1 MTVRILI
8 IDDDPRYH
16 KVLARHIKSEWADAE
31 VRAIRKTDRS
41 ADGPLIPDGVN
52 PSDYHA
58 VLLDRAPGG
67 GDGLK
72 YLRDFKRRPGFPPV
86 IFIIDRGNE
95 LLAVEAVKA
104 GAEDYLLRE
113 EINHDRFIA
122 SLRSAIRKHKR
133 TSALLS
139 RRQALDEACRFGAVK
154 IRGHRFVRELGSG
167 GISSV
172 YLAEAG
178 KDNSLVVL
186 KVFRLVPEI
195 AEAQNSF
202 DRFIQE
208 YQLIS
213 RIEHPNIVRIF
224 DLGVADD
231 HAYITMEYFK
241 EGNLRAKMKRPL
253 PAAKALDYLRQIAG
267 ALTAIHE
274 VGILHRDLKPANVM
288 LREDESIAL
297 IDFGLAKQM
306 TLDQEIT
313 GSGQIFGTP
322 YYMSPEQGH
331 AGQVDERS
339 DIYSL
344 GVMVFEMLSGEK
356 PFTADTPMAVIY
368 KHNNTPLPRLGGELS
383 AYQELLDRMLA
394 KAPHDRFQSAGDLL
408 AYLDSQ
414 WPRQ

>member
-8 IDDDPRYH
+8 IDDDPQYH
-16 KVLARHIKSEWADAE
+16 KLLARHIKSEWADAE
-31 VRAIRKTDRS
+31 VRSIRKTDCS
-41 ADGPLIPDGVN
+41 ADGQLIPDGVN
-52 PSDYHA
+52 ASDYHA
-58 VLLDRAPGG
+58 VLLDRAPSGK
-67 GDGLK
+67 DGLK
-72 YLRDFKRRPGFPPV
+72 SLRDFKRRPDFPPV

-122 SLRSAIRKHKR
+122 SLRSAIRKHQR

-139 RRQALDEACRFGAVK
+139 RRQALDEACRFGAVI
-154 IRGHRFVRELGSG
+154 IRGHRFIRELGSG
-167 GISSV
+167 GNSSV
-172 YLAEAG
+172 YLAEG
-178 KDNSLVVL
+178 DKEKGLVVL
-186 KVFRLVPEI
+186 KVFRLAPEI
-195 AEAQNSF
+195 TEAQNSF

-208 YQLIS
+208 YELIS

-231 HAYITMEYFK
+231 HAYIAMEYFM
-241 EGNLRAKMKRPL
+241 GGSLRAKMKQAL
-253 PAAKALDYLRQIAG
+253 PVATVLDYLRQIAG
-267 ALTAIHE
+267 ALMAIHE

-288 LREDESIAL
+288 FREDQSMAL

-313 GSGQIFGTP
+313 GSGEIFGTP

-344 GVMVFEMLSGEK
+344 GVMLFEMLSGEK
-356 PFTADTPMAVIY
+356 PYTADTPMAVIY
-368 KHNNTPLPRLGGELS
+368 KHGNTPLPRLSEAL
-383 AYQELLDRMLA
+383 AEFQELLDRMLA
-394 KAPHDRFQSAGDLL
+394 KDPHDRFQSTQALL

-414 WPRQ
+414 WPPQ

>member
-8 IDDDPRYH
+8 IDDDPQYH
-16 KVLARHIKSEWADAE
+16 KLLARHIKSEWADAE
-31 VRAIRKTDRS
+31 VRSIRKTDCS
-41 ADGPLIPDGVN
+41 ADGQLIPDGVN
-52 PSDYHA
+52 ASDYHA
-58 VLLDRAPGG
+58 VLLDRAPSGK
-67 GDGLK
+67 DGLK
-72 YLRDFKRRPGFPPV
+72 SLRDFKRRPDFPPV

-95 LLAVEAVKA
+95 LLAIEAVKA

-122 SLRSAIRKHKR
+122 SLRSAIRKHQR

-139 RRQALDEACRFGAVK
+139 RRQALDQACRFGAVI
-154 IRGHRFVRELGSG
+154 IRGHRFIRELGSG
-167 GISSV
+167 GNSSV
-172 YLAEAG
+172 YLAEG
-178 KDNSLVVL
+178 DKEKGLVVL
-186 KVFRLVPEI
+186 KVFRLAPEI
-195 AEAQNSF
+195 TEAQNSF

-208 YQLIS
+208 YELIS

-231 HAYITMEYFK
+231 HAYIAMEYFM
-241 EGNLRAKMKRPL
+241 GGSLRAKMKQAL
-253 PAAKALDYLRQIAG
+253 PVATVLDYLRQIAG
-267 ALTAIHE
+267 ALMAIHE

-288 LREDESIAL
+288 FREDQSMAL

-313 GSGQIFGTP
+313 GSGEIFGTP

-344 GVMVFEMLSGEK
+344 GVMLFEMLSGEK
-356 PFTADTPMAVIY
+356 PYTADTPMAVIY
-368 KHNNTPLPRLGGELS
+368 KHGNTPLPRLSEAL
-383 AYQELLDRMLA
+383 AEFQELLDRMLA
-394 KAPHDRFQSAGDLL
+394 KDPHDRFQSTQALL

-414 WPRQ
+414 WPPQ

>member
-1 MTVRILI
+1 MKVRILI
-8 IDDDPRYH
+8 IDDDPQYH
-16 KVLARHIKSEWADAE
+16 KLLARHIKSEWADAE
-31 VRAIRKTDRS
+31 VRSIRKTDQS

-52 PSDYHA
+52 ASDYNA
-58 VLLDRAPGG
+58 VLLDRAPSGK
-67 GDGLK
+67 DGLK
-72 YLRDFKRRPGFPPV
+72 SLREFKRRPGFPPV

-139 RRQALDEACRFGAVK
+139 RRKALDEVCRFGAVK

-172 YLAEAG
+172 YLAEAE
-178 KDNSLVVL
+178 KEKKPVVL
-186 KVFRLVPEI
+186 KVFRLVPDV
-195 AEAQNSF
+195 AEAQSSF

-208 YQLIS
+208 YEVIS
-213 RIEHPNIVRIF
+213 RIENPNIVRIF

-241 EGNLRAKMKRPL
+241 EGSLRAKMEQSL
-253 PAAKALDYLRQIAG
+253 PATAVLEYLRQIAG
-267 ALTAIHE
+267 ALMAIHE

-288 LREDESIAL
+288 LREDQSIAL

-313 GSGQIFGTP
+313 GSGEIFGTP

-368 KHNNTPLPRLGGELS
+368 KHRNTPLPRLSGALV
-383 AYQELLDRMLA
+383 AFQELLDRMLA
-394 KAPHDRFQSAGDLL
+394 KDPHDRFQSSEELL
-408 AYLDSQ
+408 SYLDSQ
-414 WPRQ
+414 WPQQ

>member
-1 MTVRILI
+1 MKVRILI
-8 IDDDPRYH
+8 IDDDPQYH
-16 KVLARHIKSEWADAE
+16 KLLARHIKSEWADAE
-31 VRAIRKTDRS
+31 VRSIRKTDQS
-41 ADGPLIPDGVN
+41 ADGPLIPEGVN
-52 PSDYHA
+52 ASDYNA
-58 VLLDRAPGG
+58 VLLDRAPSGK
-67 GDGLK
+67 DGLK
-72 YLRDFKRRPGFPPV
+72 SLREFKRRPGFPPV

-154 IRGHRFVRELGSG
+154 IRGHRFIRELGSG

-172 YLAEAG
+172 YLAEG
-178 KDNSLVVL
+178 DKVKGLVVL

-195 AEAQNSF
+195 LEAQNSF

-208 YQLIS
+208 YELIS

-231 HAYITMEYFK
+231 HVYITMEYFK
-241 EGNLRAKMKRPL
+241 EGSLRAEMNQAL
-253 PAAKALDYLRQIAG
+253 PAATALDYLRQIAD
-267 ALTAIHE
+267 ALMAIHD

-288 LREDESIAL
+288 FREDRSIVL

-313 GSGQIFGTP
+313 GSGEIFGTP

-339 DIYSL
+339 DIYSV
-344 GVMVFEMLSGEK
+344 GVMAFEMLSGEK

-368 KHNNTPLPRLGGELS
+368 KHSNTPLPRLGGALAEF
-383 AYQELLDRMLA
+383 QELLDKMLA
-394 KAPHDRFQSAGDLL
+394 KDPHDRFQSAEELL

-414 WPRQ
+414 WPRR

>member
-58 VLLDRAPGG
+58 VLLDRAPAG

-231 HAYITMEYFK
+231 HAYITMEYFE

>member
-1 MTVRILI
+1 MAIRILI
-8 IDDDPRYH
+8 IDDDPHYH
-16 KVLARHIKSEWADAE
+16 KVLARHIKGEWADAD
-31 VRAIRKTDRS
+31 VRVFGNS
-41 ADGPLIPDGVN
+41 ADPDAGPMAAISVDA
-52 PSDYHA
+52 SDYHA
-58 VLLDRAPGG
+58 VLLDRAPSGQ
-67 GDGLK
+67 DGLK
-72 YLRDFKRRPGFPPV
+72 WLRDFKRRPDFPPV

-95 LLAVEAVKA
+95 LLAAEAVKA
-104 GAEDYLLRE
+104 GAEDYLLKE
-113 EINHDRFIA
+113 DINHDRFIA
-122 SLRSAIRKHKR
+122 SLRRAIRKHKR

-172 YLAEAG
+172 YLAEAE
-178 KDNSLVVL
+178 KEKKPVVL
-186 KVFRLVPEI
+186 KVFRLVPDV
-195 AEAQNSF
+195 AEAQSSF

-208 YQLIS
+208 YEVIS
-213 RIEHPNIVRIF
+213 RIENPNIVRIF

-241 EGNLRAKMKRPL
+241 EGSLRAKMEQSL
-253 PAAKALDYLRQIAG
+253 PVTAVLEYLRQIAG
-267 ALTAIHE
+267 ALMAIHE

-288 LREDESIAL
+288 LREDQSIAL

-313 GSGQIFGTP
+313 GSGEIFGTP

-368 KHNNTPLPRLGGELS
+368 KHSNTPLPRLSEAL
-383 AYQELLDRMLA
+383 AEFQELLDRMLA
-394 KAPHDRFQSAGDLL
+394 KNPHDRFQSVEDLL
-408 AYLDSQ
+408 GYLDVQ
-414 WPRQ
+414 WPR

>member
-1 MTVRILI
+1 MAIRILI
-8 IDDDPRYH
+8 IDDDPHYH
-16 KVLARHIKSEWADAE
+16 KVLARHIKGEWADAD
-31 VRAIRKTDRS
+31 VRVFGNS
-41 ADGPLIPDGVN
+41 ADPAAGPMAAINVDA
-52 PSDYHA
+52 SDYHA
-58 VLLDRAPGG
+58 VLLDRAPSGQ
-67 GDGLK
+67 DGLK
-72 YLRDFKRRPGFPPV
+72 WLRDFKRRPDFPPV

-95 LLAVEAVKA
+95 LLAAEAVKA
-104 GAEDYLLRE
+104 GAEDYLLKE
-113 EINHDRFIA
+113 DINHDRFIA
-122 SLRSAIRKHKR
+122 SLRRAIRKHKR

-154 IRGHRFVRELGSG
+154 IRGHRFVRELGRG

-172 YLAEAG
+172 YLAEAE
-178 KDNSLVVL
+178 KDKKSVVL
-186 KVFRLVPEI
+186 KVFRLVPDV
-195 AEAQNSF
+195 AEAQSSF

-208 YQLIS
+208 YEVIS
-213 RIEHPNIVRIF
+213 RIENPNIVRIF

-241 EGNLRAKMKRPL
+241 EGSLRAKMEQPL
-253 PAAKALDYLRQIAG
+253 PATAVLDYLRQIAG
-267 ALTAIHE
+267 ALMAIHE

-288 LREDESIAL
+288 LREDQSIAL

-313 GSGQIFGTP
+313 GSGEIFGTP

-368 KHNNTPLPRLGGELS
+368 KHSNTPLPRLSGALAEF
-383 AYQELLDRMLA
+383 QELLDRMLA
-394 KAPHDRFQSAGDLL
+394 KDPHDRFQSVEDLL
-408 AYLDSQ
+408 GYLDVQ
-414 WPRQ
+414 WPR

>member
-1 MTVRILI
+1 MTIRILI
-8 IDDDPRYH
+8 IDDDPQYH
-16 KVLARHIKSEWADAE
+16 KLLARHIKSEWADAE
-31 VRAIRKTDRS
+31 VRSIRKTDQS
-41 ADGPLIPDGVN
+41 AAGPLIPDGVN
-52 PSDYHA
+52 AGDYNA
-58 VLLDRAPGG
+58 VLLDRAPSGK
-67 GDGLK
+67 DGLK
-72 YLRDFKRRPGFPPV
+72 SLRDFKRRPGFPPV

-133 TSALLS
+133 TSALLI

-154 IRGHRFVRELGSG
+154 IRGHRFIRELGSG

-172 YLAEAG
+172 FLAEG
-178 KDNSLVVL
+178 DKMKGLVVL
-186 KVFRLVPEI
+186 KVFRLVPENL
-195 AEAQNSF
+195 EAQSSF

-208 YQLIS
+208 YELIS

-241 EGNLRAKMKRPL
+241 EGSLRAKMEQSL
-253 PAAKALDYLRQIAG
+253 PATAVLDYLRQIAG
-267 ALTAIHE
+267 ALSAIHE

-288 LREDESIAL
+288 LREDQSIAL

-313 GSGQIFGTP
+313 GSGEIFGTP

-331 AGQVDERS
+331 ASPVDERS

-356 PFTADTPMAVIY
+356 PFAADTPMAVIY
-368 KHNNTPLPRLGGELS
+368 KHSNTPLPRLSGPLAEF
-383 AYQELLDRMLA
+383 QELLDRMLA
-394 KAPHDRFQSAGDLL
+394 KQPHDRFQSTEALL
-408 AYLDSQ
+408 GYVDGQ

>member
-1 MTVRILI
+1 MAIRILI
-8 IDDDPRYH
+8 IDDDPHYH
-16 KVLARHIKSEWADAE
+16 KVLARHIKGEWADAD
-31 VRAIRKTDRS
+31 VRVFGNSTDPAAGPMAAISVD
-41 ADGPLIPDGVN
+41 A
-52 PSDYHA
+52 SDYHA
-58 VLLDRAPGG
+58 VLLDRAPSGQ
-67 GDGLK
+67 DGLK
-72 YLRDFKRRPGFPPV
+72 WLRDFKRRPDFPPV

-95 LLAVEAVKA
+95 LLAAEAVKA
-104 GAEDYLLRE
+104 GAEDYLLKE
-113 EINHDRFIA
+113 DINHDRFIA
-122 SLRSAIRKHKR
+122 SLRRAIRKHKR

-139 RRQALDEACRFGAVK
+139 RRQALDEVCRFGAVK

-172 YLAEAG
+172 YLAEAE
-178 KDNSLVVL
+178 KEKKPVVL
-186 KVFRLVPEI
+186 KVFRLVPDV
-195 AEAQNSF
+195 AEAQSSF

-208 YQLIS
+208 YEVIS
-213 RIEHPNIVRIF
+213 RIENPNIVRPS
-224 DLGVADD
+224 DLGVADA

-241 EGNLRAKMKRPL
+241 EGSLRAKMKQSL
-253 PAAKALDYLRQIAG
+253 PATAVLDYLRQIAG
-267 ALTAIHE
+267 ALMAIHE

-288 LREDESIAL
+288 LREDQSIAL

-313 GSGQIFGTP
+313 GSGEIFGTP

-368 KHNNTPLPRLGGELS
+368 KHSNTPLPRLSGALAEF
-383 AYQELLDRMLA
+383 QELLDRMLA
-394 KAPHDRFQSAGDLL
+394 KDPHDRFQSVEDLL
-408 AYLDSQ
+408 GYLDVQ
-414 WPRQ
+414 WPR

>member
-1 MTVRILI
+1 MKVRILI
-8 IDDDPRYH
+8 IDDDPQYH
-16 KVLARHIKSEWADAE
+16 KLLARHIKSEWADAE
-31 VRAIRKTDRS
+31 VRSIRKTDQS

-52 PSDYHA
+52 ASDYHV
-58 VLLDRAPGG
+58 VLLDRAPSGR
-67 GDGLK
+67 DGLK
-72 YLRDFKRRPGFPPV
+72 YLREFKRRPGFPPV

-172 YLAEAG
+172 YLAEAD

-208 YQLIS
+208 YELIS
-213 RIEHPNIVRIF
+213 RI
-224 DLGVADD
+224 
-231 HAYITMEYFK
+231 
-241 EGNLRAKMKRPL
+241 
-253 PAAKALDYLRQIAG
+253 
-267 ALTAIHE
+267 
-274 VGILHRDLKPANVM
+274 
-288 LREDESIAL
+288 
-297 IDFGLAKQM
+297 
-306 TLDQEIT
+306 
-313 GSGQIFGTP
+313 
-322 YYMSPEQGH
+322 
-331 AGQVDERS
+331 
-339 DIYSL
+339 
-344 GVMVFEMLSGEK
+344 
-356 PFTADTPMAVIY
+356 
-368 KHNNTPLPRLGGELS
+368 
-383 AYQELLDRMLA
+383 
-394 KAPHDRFQSAGDLL
+394 
-408 AYLDSQ
+408 
-414 WPRQ
+414 

>member
-16 KVLARHIKSEWADAE
+16 KVLAHHIKSEWADAE

-41 ADGPLIPDGVN
+41 ANGPLIPDGVN
-52 PSDYHA
+52 AIDYHA
-58 VLLDRAPGG
+58 VLLDCAPAGR
-67 GDGLK
+67 DGLK
-72 YLRDFKRRPGFPPV
+72 FLRDFKRQPGFPPV

-104 GAEDYLLRE
+104 GAEDYLFRE

-154 IRGHRFVRELGSG
+154 IRGHRFVRELGNG

-172 YLAEAG
+172 YLAEAD
-178 KDNSLVVL
+178 KDNGLVVL

-208 YQLIS
+208 YELIS

-231 HAYITMEYFK
+231 HAYITMEYFE
-241 EGNLRAKMKRPL
+241 EGNLRAKMKGPL
-253 PAAKALDYLRQIAG
+253 PAATVLDYLRQIAG

-313 GSGQIFGTP
+313 GCGEIFGTP

-344 GVMVFEMLSGEK
+344 GVVVFEMLSGEK

-368 KHNNTPLPRLGGELS
+368 KHSNTPLPRLGGELS

-394 KAPHDRFQSAGDLL
+394 KDPHDRFQTVEDLL
-408 AYLDSQ
+408 AYVDSQ

>member
-1 MTVRILI
+1 MAIRILI
-8 IDDDPRYH
+8 IDDDPHYH
-16 KVLARHIKSEWADAE
+16 KVLARHIKGEWADAD
-31 VRAIRKTDRS
+31 VRVFGNS
-41 ADGPLIPDGVN
+41 ADPAAGPMAAISVDA
-52 PSDYHA
+52 SDYHA
-58 VLLDRAPGG
+58 VLLDRAPSGQ
-67 GDGLK
+67 DGLK
-72 YLRDFKRRPGFPPV
+72 WLRDFKRRPDFPPV

-95 LLAVEAVKA
+95 LLAAEAVKA
-104 GAEDYLLRE
+104 GAEDYLLKE
-113 EINHDRFIA
+113 DINHDRFIA
-122 SLRSAIRKHKR
+122 SLRRAIRKHKR

-172 YLAEAG
+172 YLAEAE
-178 KDNSLVVL
+178 KEKKPVVL
-186 KVFRLVPEI
+186 KVFRLVPDV
-195 AEAQNSF
+195 AEAQSSF

-208 YQLIS
+208 YEVIS
-213 RIEHPNIVRIF
+213 RIENPNIVRIF

-241 EGNLRAKMKRPL
+241 EGSLRAKMEQSL
-253 PAAKALDYLRQIAG
+253 PVTAVLEYLRQIAG
-267 ALTAIHE
+267 ALMAIHE

-288 LREDESIAL
+288 LWEDQSIAL

-313 GSGQIFGTP
+313 GSGEIFGTP

-368 KHNNTPLPRLGGELS
+368 KHSNTPLPRLSGALAEF
-383 AYQELLDRMLA
+383 QELLDRMLA
-394 KAPHDRFQSAGDLL
+394 KDPHDRFQSVEDLL
-408 AYLDSQ
+408 GYLDVQ
-414 WPRQ
+414 WPR